1 MTIPSSQW
9 PVSST
14 LPPEHIVQLR
24 VSLRD
29 ALRQLESRLDTDVDP
44 NYIAA
49 LVQRRSERAR
59 AEILGALAR
68 MEDGTFGSCVR
79 CGEEIP
85 LDRLTAVPH
94 TPHCTSC
101 ARIVVDR

>member
-9 PVSST
+9 T
-14 LPPEHIVQLR
+14 ALLPEHIDQLR
-24 VSLRD
+24 ASLRE
-29 ALRQLESRLDTDVDP
+29 ALRQHEARLDTDVDP
-44 NYIAA
+44 NDIAA

-59 AEILGALAR
+59 AEILGALGR

-79 CGEEIP
+79 CGEDIP

-94 TPHCTSC
+94 TPHCTGC
-101 ARIVVDR
+101 ARIAGSR